1 MIGADEQRK
10 FLNFKTSQM
19 AKNDYK
25 NGYSAFFKL
34 IFYVKKPRLYQ

>member
-1 MIGADEQRK
+1 MGVQGGTTMIGSDEQRK

-25 NGYSAFFKL
+25 SGY
-34 IFYVKKPRLYQ
+34 